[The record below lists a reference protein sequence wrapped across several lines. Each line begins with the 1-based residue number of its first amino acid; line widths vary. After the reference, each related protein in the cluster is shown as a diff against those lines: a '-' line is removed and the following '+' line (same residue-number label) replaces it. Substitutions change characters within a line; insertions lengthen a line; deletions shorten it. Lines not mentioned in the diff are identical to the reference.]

1 MKKFSKK
8 LQNTMRLA
16 IFWPNLLDNL
26 IFYLIETML
35 KPTETS
41 KKNLIFERKK
51 IKLQKSM

>member
-51 IKLQKSM
+51 N